1 MIFEALK
8 IIRDEL
14 GHYLELH
21 PESNLSAEEVVLDNV
36 ASIEGNN
43 RPELQGKLLI
53 SLVNV
58 EEESTLRNPA
68 NIQRSSNGGIRYENA
83 PVSLNLYILF
93 CANLSSDVEAY
104 QFALRQLS
112 LIIQF
117 FQGNKIFSVGS
128 ATHSTIT
135 IDPAN
140 PDLTDLKVILDLYTL
155 TFEQINHLWGA
166 LGGRQLP
173 FVMYKARLVAIKDR
187 RPISSGE
194 LIKEI
199 QSSEDIN

>member
-68 NIQRSSNGGIRYENA
+68 YIQRSSNGGIRYENA